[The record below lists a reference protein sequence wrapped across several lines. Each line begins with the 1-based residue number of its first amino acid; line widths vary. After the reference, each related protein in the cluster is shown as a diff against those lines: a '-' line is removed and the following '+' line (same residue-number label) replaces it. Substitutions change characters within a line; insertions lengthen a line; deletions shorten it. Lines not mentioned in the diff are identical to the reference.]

1 MVYGVLRASKTT
13 LPFPVMLLYFKSL
26 PATCH
31 FNSLMPIL
39 LVALNFKDS
48 QRVLE
53 NIKMYLH
60 AC

>member
-53 NIKMYLH
+53 NI
-60 AC
+60 